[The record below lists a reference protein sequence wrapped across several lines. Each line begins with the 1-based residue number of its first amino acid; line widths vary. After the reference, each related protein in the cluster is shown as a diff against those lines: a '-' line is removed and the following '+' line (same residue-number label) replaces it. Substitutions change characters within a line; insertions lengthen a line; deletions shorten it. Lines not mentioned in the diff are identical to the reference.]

1 MVSATMATA
10 SAGLREGATAI
21 GSRRYVMGSRLIRMR
36 PPPAEL
42 PRELL
47 RRVRH
52 HRTEL
57 SDALVTEPR
66 HRPRERNGAQRLGM
80 LVVYACRD
88 AARGP
93 FMFLV
98 VEGIA
103 ALTNHA
109 QRRPH
114 GFRRNDG
121 IVGDA
126 GQSDDFEDRA
136 DLLIRQRRKN
146 RLADARRVQRHAAA
160 KLDKRAHRFVTLHL
174 GDENG

>member
-1 MVSATMATA
+1 
-10 SAGLREGATAI
+10 
-21 GSRRYVMGSRLIRMR
+21 
-36 PPPAEL
+36 
-42 PRELL
+42 
-47 RRVRH
+47 
-52 HRTEL
+52 
-57 SDALVTEPR
+57 
-66 HRPRERNGAQRLGM
+66 M

-174 GDENG
+174 GDENGFGSVENRKIGGFSRLLHQPSHVRVALRDKVAIGKEGAADGEGLQPDVP